1 MKRIS
6 SVIAS
11 MVLFFSCLQ
20 AQERI
25 VKIDFE
31 SGSFYNNPK
40 IPFDNSFVIMGET
53 GKEIEFVKA
62 NISYEGKNYILH
74 SFVWNR
80 IEQNKSETF
89 SIVVPPVLR
98 SNTKYDFEII
108 TYRLITPPQKE
119 NLLKDIEDRVRF
131 FLMNNIYFDG
141 KNVVVN
147 KPKDVYNKLNQIIK
161 ESFEHFESKNFIP
174 IQAPSSLVLEEL
186 KKQSDFRFD
195 RFFKRTTRIERD
207 DIANEFISDKVEHLV
222 ALISSEL
229 IPFINSQLVQHHR
242 QVVVK
247 SVETDKEPFT
257 LPVNIG
263 MYAWDKR
270 VSINNTSVHNINF
283 TPGVGLTIP
292 FNNKSRLSSKTRIF
306 DSFGFSAGVLLKPVV
321 DDNGIEYL
329 APGVNLPT
337 YTGLGF
343 RVFKVVRFN
352 AGVLVLGEKGNQGFD
367 NLSIIPTAGLAL
379 ELDLWMGIK
388 K

>member
-147 KPKDVYNKLNQIIK
+147 KPKDVYNKLNQIIR

>member
-1 MKRIS
+1 MKRIT
-6 SVIAS
+6 SVIAI
-11 MVLFFSCLQ
+11 MVLSFSCLQ

-40 IPFDNSFVIMGET
+40 VPFDNSFVIMGET

-62 NISYEGKNYILH
+62 NISYEGKNYNLH

-89 SIVVPPVLR
+89 SIVIPPVLR

-108 TYRLITPPQKE
+108 TYRLITPLQKE
-119 NLLKDIEDRVRF
+119 NLVKNVEDRVRF
-131 FLMNNIYFDG
+131 LLMNNIYFDG

-147 KPKDVYNKLNQIIK
+147 KPKEVYNKLNQLIT
-161 ESFEHFESKNFIP
+161 ESFKHFESKNFIP

-186 KKQSDFRFD
+186 KKQSDFRFG
-195 RFFKRTTRIERD
+195 RFFKRTTQMERD
-207 DIANEFISDKVEHLV
+207 DIAKEFVSEKVEHLV
-222 ALISSEL
+222 ALIKSEL
-229 IPFINSQLVQHHR
+229 APFTNSQLVQHHR
-242 QVVVK
+242 HVNVK

-263 MYAWDKR
+263 MYAWDKTA
-270 VSINNTSVHNINF
+270 SINNTSVHNINF

-292 FNNKSRLSSKTRIF
+292 FNNKSQLISRSRMF

-321 DDNGIEYL
+321 DNNGIEFL
-329 APGVNLPT
+329 TPGVNLPV

-343 RVFKVVRFN
+343 RVFKVARFN
-352 AGVLVLGEKGNQGFD
+352 AGVLILGEKGNQGFD
-367 NLSIIPTAGLAL
+367 NLSVLPTAGLAL
-379 ELDLWMGIK
+379 ELNLWMGIK

>member
-1 MKRIS
+1 
-6 SVIAS
+6 

-108 TYRLITPPQKE
+108 TYRLITSSQKE

>member
-1 MKRIS
+1 
-6 SVIAS
+6 

-147 KPKDVYNKLNQIIK
+147 KPKDVYNKLNQIIR

>member
-1 MKRIS
+1 MKKVP
-6 SVIAS
+6 SVIAI

-25 VKIDFE
+25 VKVDFE
-31 SGSFYNNPK
+31 SGSFYNNPR
-40 IPFDNSFVIMGET
+40 IPFDNPFVVMGEA
-53 GKEIEFVKA
+53 GKEIEFVKV
-62 NISYEGKNYILH
+62 NIFYEGKNYILH

-80 IEQNKSETF
+80 VEQNISESF
-89 SIVVPPVLR
+89 SIVVPPILR

-108 TYRLITPPQKE
+108 TYRLLTSSQKE
-119 NLLKDIEDRVRF
+119 DLLKDVEDRVRF

-147 KPKDVYNKLNQIIK
+147 RPKDVYNKLNQIIS
-161 ESFEHFESKNFIP
+161 ESFEHFGSKNFIP
-174 IQAPSSLVLEEL
+174 MQAPSSLVLEEL
-186 KKQSDFRFD
+186 KKQNDFRFD

-207 DIANEFISDKVEHLV
+207 DIANELISDKVEHLV

-229 IPFINSQLVQHHR
+229 TPFINSQLVQHHR
-242 QVVVK
+242 QVNIT

-257 LPVNIG
+257 LPVNVG
-263 MYAWDKR
+263 MYAWDKT
-270 VSINNTSVHNINF
+270 VNINNTSVHNINF

-292 FNNKSRLSSKTRIF
+292 FSNKSRLTSRARIF
-306 DSFGFSAGVLLKPVV
+306 DSFGFSTGVLLKPVV
-321 DDNGIEYL
+321 DDNGVEYMT
-329 APGVNLPT
+329 PGVNLPI

-343 RVFKVVRFN
+343 RVFNLVRFN
-352 AGVLVLGEKGNQGFD
+352 AGVLVLGEKGSQGFD
-367 NLSIIPTAGLAL
+367 NLSVLPTAGLAL

>member
-108 TYRLITPPQKE
+108 TYRLITPSQKE

-147 KPKDVYNKLNQIIK
+147 KPKDVYNKLNQIIR

-306 DSFGFSAGVLLKPVV
+306 DSFGFSTGVLLKPVV

>member
-1 MKRIS
+1 
-6 SVIAS
+6 

-108 TYRLITPPQKE
+108 TYRLITPSQKE

-147 KPKDVYNKLNQIIK
+147 KPKDVYNKLNQIIR

-306 DSFGFSAGVLLKPVV
+306 DSFGFSTGVLLKPVV

>member
-1 MKRIS
+1 
-6 SVIAS
+6 

-108 TYRLITPPQKE
+108 TYRLITSSQKE

-270 VSINNTSVHNINF
+270 VSINNTSAHNINF
-283 TPGVGLTIP
+283 TSGVGLTIP

>member
-1 MKRIS
+1 MKKVP
-6 SVIAS
+6 SVIAI

-25 VKIDFE
+25 VKVDFE
-31 SGSFYNNPK
+31 SGSFYNNPR
-40 IPFDNSFVIMGET
+40 IPFDNPFVVMGEA
-53 GKEIEFVKA
+53 GKGIEFVKV
-62 NISYEGKNYILH
+62 NIFYEGKNYILH

-80 IEQNKSETF
+80 VEQNISESF
-89 SIVVPPVLR
+89 SIVVPPILR

-108 TYRLITPPQKE
+108 TYRLLTPSQKE
-119 NLLKDIEDRVRF
+119 DLLKDVEDRVRF

-147 KPKDVYNKLNQIIK
+147 RPKDVYNKLNQIIS

-174 IQAPSSLVLEEL
+174 MQAPSSLVLEEL
-186 KKQSDFRFD
+186 KKQNDFRFD

-207 DIANEFISDKVEHLV
+207 DIANELISDKVKHLV

-229 IPFINSQLVQHHR
+229 TPFINSQLVQHHR
-242 QVVVK
+242 QVNIT

-257 LPVNIG
+257 LPVNVG
-263 MYAWDKR
+263 MYAWDKT
-270 VSINNTSVHNINF
+270 VNINNTSVHNINF

-292 FNNKSRLSSKTRIF
+292 FSNKSRLTSRARIF
-306 DSFGFSAGVLLKPVV
+306 DSFGFSTGVLLKPVV
-321 DDNGIEYL
+321 DDNGVEYMT
-329 APGVNLPT
+329 PGVNLPI

-343 RVFKVVRFN
+343 RVFNLVRFN
-352 AGVLVLGEKGNQGFD
+352 AGVLVLGEKGSQGFD
-367 NLSIIPTAGLAL
+367 NLSVLPTAGLAL

>member
-108 TYRLITPPQKE
+108 TYRLITSSQKE

>member
-108 TYRLITPPQKE
+108 TYRLITPSQKE

-147 KPKDVYNKLNQIIK
+147 KPKDVYNKLNQIIR

>member
-1 MKRIS
+1 MKRIT
-6 SVIAS
+6 SVIAI
-11 MVLFFSCLQ
+11 MVLSFSCLQ

-108 TYRLITPPQKE
+108 TYRLITSSQKE

>member
-108 TYRLITPPQKE
+108 TYRLITSSQKE

-147 KPKDVYNKLNQIIK
+147 KPKDVYNKLNQIIR

>member
-108 TYRLITPPQKE
+108 TYRLITSSQKE

-186 KKQSDFRFD
+186 KKQRDFRFD

>member
-1 MKRIS
+1 
-6 SVIAS
+6 

-108 TYRLITPPQKE
+108 TYRLITSSQKE

-147 KPKDVYNKLNQIIK
+147 KPKDVYNKLNQIIR

>member
-108 TYRLITPPQKE
+108 TYRLITPTQKE

>member
-1 MKRIS
+1 MKKVP
-6 SVIAS
+6 SVIAI

-25 VKIDFE
+25 VKVDFE
-31 SGSFYNNPK
+31 SGSFYNNPR
-40 IPFDNSFVIMGET
+40 IPFDNPFVVMGEA
-53 GKEIEFVKA
+53 GKETEFVKV
-62 NISYEGKNYILH
+62 NIFYEGKNYILH

-80 IEQNKSETF
+80 VEQNISESF
-89 SIVVPPVLR
+89 SIVVPPILR

-108 TYRLITPPQKE
+108 TYRLLTSSQKE
-119 NLLKDIEDRVRF
+119 DLLKDVEDRVRF

-147 KPKDVYNKLNQIIK
+147 RPKDVYNKLNQIIS

-174 IQAPSSLVLEEL
+174 MQAPSSLVLEEL

-207 DIANEFISDKVEHLV
+207 DIANELISDKVEHLV

-229 IPFINSQLVQHHR
+229 TPFINSQLVQHHR
-242 QVVVK
+242 QVNIT

-257 LPVNIG
+257 LPVNVG
-263 MYAWDKR
+263 MYAWDKT
-270 VSINNTSVHNINF
+270 VNINNTSVHNINF

-292 FNNKSRLSSKTRIF
+292 FSNKSRLTSRARIF
-306 DSFGFSAGVLLKPVV
+306 DSFGFSTGVLLKPVV
-321 DDNGIEYL
+321 DDNGVEYMT
-329 APGVNLPT
+329 PGVNLPI

-343 RVFKVVRFN
+343 RVFNLVRFN
-352 AGVLVLGEKGNQGFD
+352 AGVLVLGEKGSQGFD
-367 NLSIIPTAGLAL
+367 NLSVLPTAGLAL

>member
-108 TYRLITPPQKE
+108 TYRLITPSQKE

-147 KPKDVYNKLNQIIK
+147 KPKDVYNKLNQIIR

-229 IPFINSQLVQHHR
+229 MPFINSQLVQHHR

>member
-1 MKRIS
+1 
-6 SVIAS
+6 

-108 TYRLITPPQKE
+108 TYRLITSSQKE

-306 DSFGFSAGVLLKPVV
+306 DSFGFSTGVLLKPVV

>member
-1 MKRIS
+1 MKKIS
-6 SVIAS
+6 SVIA
-11 MVLFFSCLQ
+11 MMALFFSCLQ

-25 VKIDFE
+25 VKVDFE
-31 SGSFYNNPK
+31 SGSFYNNPR
-40 IPFDNSFVIMGET
+40 IPFDNPFVVMGEA
-53 GKEIEFVKA
+53 GKEIEFVKV
-62 NISYEGKNYILH
+62 NIFYEGRNYILH

-80 IEQNKSETF
+80 IEQNISETF
-89 SIVVPPVLR
+89 SIVVPPILR

-108 TYRLITPPQKE
+108 TYRLLTPSQKE
-119 NLLKDIEDRVRF
+119 DLLKDVEDRVRF

-147 KPKDVYNKLNQIIK
+147 KPKDVYNKLNQIIS

-174 IQAPSSLVLEEL
+174 MQAPSSLVLEEL

-207 DIANEFISDKVEHLV
+207 DIANELISDKVEHIV

-229 IPFINSQLVQHHR
+229 TPFINSQLVQHHR
-242 QVVVK
+242 QVNIT

-257 LPVNIG
+257 LPVNVG
-263 MYAWDKR
+263 MYAWDKTIN
-270 VSINNTSVHNINF
+270 INNTSIHNINF

-292 FNNKSRLSSKTRIF
+292 FSNKSRLTSRTGIF

-321 DDNGIEYL
+321 DDNGVEYL
-329 APGVNLPT
+329 TPGVNLPI

-343 RVFKVVRFN
+343 RVFNLVRFN
-352 AGVLVLGEKGNQGFD
+352 AGVLVLGEKGSQGFD
-367 NLSIIPTAGLAL
+367 NLSVLPTAGLAL

>member
-1 MKRIS
+1 
-6 SVIAS
+6 
-11 MVLFFSCLQ
+11 
-20 AQERI
+20 
-25 VKIDFE
+25 
-31 SGSFYNNPK
+31 
-40 IPFDNSFVIMGET
+40 
-53 GKEIEFVKA
+53 
-62 NISYEGKNYILH
+62 
-74 SFVWNR
+74 
-80 IEQNKSETF
+80 
-89 SIVVPPVLR
+89 
-98 SNTKYDFEII
+98 
-108 TYRLITPPQKE
+108 
-119 NLLKDIEDRVRF
+119 
-131 FLMNNIYFDG
+131 
-141 KNVVVN
+141 VN

>member
-1 MKRIS
+1 
-6 SVIAS
+6 

-108 TYRLITPPQKE
+108 TYRLITPSQKE

>member
-1 MKRIS
+1 
-6 SVIAS
+6 

-108 TYRLITPPQKE
+108 TYRLITPSQKE

-292 FNNKSRLSSKTRIF
+292 FNNKSRLSSKTRIL

-367 NLSIIPTAGLAL
+367 NLSVIPTAGLAL